1 MGIQRLKYIW
11 VSWAPVEALKP
22 SLSRGH
28 LKKVT
33 GQSETMLRTEW
44 KLGSVANLISHTPFR

>member
-1 MGIQRLKYIW
+1 MGIQRLKYIGEN
-11 VSWAPVEALKP
+11 WAPVEALKP

-33 GQSETMLRTEW
+33 DQPETMLHTEW
-44 KLGSVANLISHTPFR
+44 KLGSVANLVSHSLFR